1 MLMACGYFIE
11 GDRGSKVSPFFKKIQ
26 EANKKIER
34 NLRYLKVDSMTG
46 YFEIRFLPLGEGLGY
61 DNHPFHIIEE
71 LELIKNCLNE
81 AVSLKKSKEKN
92 NGNKRK

>member
-1 MLMACGYFIE
+1 
-11 GDRGSKVSPFFKKIQ
+11 
-26 EANKKIER
+26 
-34 NLRYLKVDSMTG
+34 MTG

>member
-1 MLMACGYFIE
+1 MLMACSYFI
-11 GDRGSKVSPFFKKIQ
+11 GNDRGSKVSPFFKEIQ
-26 EANKKIER
+26 KANKKIER

-61 DNHPFHIIEE
+61 DNHPYYIIEE

-81 AVSLKKSKEKN
+81 AKSLKPKDKKKKE
-92 NGNKRK
+92 GRK